1 MRDIG
6 ERGRSYDSVLLRYN
20 RFVRVDFK
28 QFIKPTMK
36 YAHLIVPSGCYHEN
50 NGENTDSNINP
61 DKPLVALNVILNK
74 IRDKLD
80 SINSD

>member
-1 MRDIG
+1 MRPSAEDVPFFSLKKVLRDIG
-6 ERGRSYDSVLLRYN
+6 ERGRSYESVLLRYN

-50 NGENTDSNINP
+50 NGENTDST
-61 DKPLVALNVILNK
+61 L
-74 IRDKLD
+74 
-80 SINSD
+80 